1 MGLRFPCI
9 PRLKLLRT
17 MTHMSNKGAYCIGQ
31 GARQMYSSHLQ
42 PFLLKHQARMDL
54 IVEFVYGAMSKII
67 SAYKPELEL
76 ARTLA
81 VKFLMTATQMIRNF
95 IHPVGREL
103 NDIEPQK
110 RQVQDSESEE
120 E

>member
-1 MGLRFPCI
+1 
-9 PRLKLLRT
+9 
-17 MTHMSNKGAYCIGQ
+17 
-31 GARQMYSSHLQ
+31 
-42 PFLLKHQARMDL
+42 
-54 IVEFVYGAMSKII
+54 
-67 SAYKPELEL
+67 
-76 ARTLA
+76 
-81 VKFLMTATQMIRNF
+81 MIRNF